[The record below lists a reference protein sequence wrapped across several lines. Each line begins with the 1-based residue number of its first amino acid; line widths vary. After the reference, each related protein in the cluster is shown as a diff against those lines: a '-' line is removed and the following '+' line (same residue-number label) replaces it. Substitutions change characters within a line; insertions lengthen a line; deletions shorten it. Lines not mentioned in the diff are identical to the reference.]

1 MATEQTLISIRERP
15 QIDLFDLALVV
26 IRRRPRAL
34 GLAALGGIAP
44 FVALNAW
51 IFTQVGSAGPVLG
64 LTLWWFEA
72 PFASA
77 PLTLVLGGMMFGR
90 TPGLAQVA
98 RRLLR
103 SSGTLLLTHGLLRF
117 LPVYWLPPRLM
128 FSNEVI
134 LLEHSGP
141 GKLWKRGSD
150 LVGGRDSDLLFF
162 GMFQAIGIWAGAMI
176 AYLGAGRLFKAV
188 LVEEMTWDFPDARV
202 FNGLIFQIPIWLG
215 VSYLGVVRFLTYIDQ
230 RIRLEGWEIKLRL
243 HAAGEALAE
252 DRKW

>member
-1 MATEQTLISIRERP
+1 MATEQTLISIRERR

-34 GLAALGGIAP
+34 GLAALGGMVP
-44 FVALNAW
+44 FLALNAW
-51 IFTQVGSAGPVLG
+51 IFAQAGRAAPALG
-64 LTLWWFEA
+64 LILWWVEA

-90 TPGLAQVA
+90 TPAPGVVV
-98 RRLLR
+98 RRLVQA
-103 SSGTLLLTHGLLRF
+103 SGTLLLTHGVLRF
-117 LPVYWLPPRLM
+117 VPVYWLPPRLM

-141 GKLWKRGSD
+141 LKLWKRGSD

-176 AYLGAGRLFKAV
+176 AYLGARRLFQAS
-188 LVEEMTWDFPDARV
+188 LVEEMTWDLPDASI
-202 FNGLIFQIPIWLG
+202 FNGLVFQVPIWLG
-215 VSYLGVVRFLTYIDQ
+215 VSYLCVVRFLTYIDQ

-243 HAAGEALAE
+243 HAAGESLAGAH
-252 DRKW
+252 KW